1 MALTTVA
8 TEAVAWATVSESGRA
23 KALAELAIKLAG
35 EITRTPVGEESSPP
49 IAALSKELRATL
61 ADLEALRDG
70 TAAETSLGVVL
81 SAPVWDTEK
90 PRPAKPRATRR
101 KSTDPDREATD
112 AVAAPRRGRSARG
125 AS

>member
-1 MALTTVA
+1 MPLSDVVETTVA
-8 TEAVAWATVSESGRA
+8 WAIAEGSPHA
-23 KALAELAIKLAG
+23 KSLAQLAIDLAT
-35 EITRTPVGEESSPP
+35 EITRPATKYVGAPPV
-49 IAALSKELRATL
+49 AALSKELRATL